1 MNLPDNTLLQGG
13 KYRIIRFISSGG
25 FGCTYEAELVLL
37 HKRVAIKEFFVK
49 DFCNRDVSNS
59 HVTVATQSKVKLIER
74 LKKKFIEEASAL
86 FSMQHPNIVRVT
98 DVFEENSTAYYVMDY
113 INGQSLQDIVKGN
126 GALGESQAVG
136 YIKQVA
142 EALKYVHGLNR
153 LHLDVKPGNIM
164 IDDNNQAILI
174 DFGASKQYDEV
185 DGENTSTLL
194 GKTPGYAP
202 LEQIGNEVAKFLPAT
217 DIYALGATLYK
228 LLTGVNPVSATQLA
242 SGETLE
248 PIPSTISKST
258 RNAIAA
264 AMEINKNKRP
274 QSIDEFLPLLGRE
287 KQKTVVPEGKKSE
300 DNSVSEELSEDTVLE
315 CEEEI
320 PVENK
325 DQSYYQST
333 EKKYSIEQVV
343 DPKKKSFNKKIWGG
357 ICWVGVLLALICFI
371 NTSQG
376 PEQVFTKAN
385 EYYDKKDYKKAIDL
399 YLEAATKGYAPAQ
412 GQLGFLYYNGLGVT
426 KDYAKAAEWYTK
438 SAEQGNARAQC
449 NLGYMYDNGQ
459 GVSQD
464 YAKAVEWYT
473 KSAEQGDATAQCNL
487 GNMYYNGQGVS
498 QDYAKAA
505 EWYTKS
511 AEQGNARAQCNLGY
525 MYDNGQGV
533 SQDYAKAVEW
543 YTKAAEQGYAPAQC
557 NLGYMYYNGQ
567 GVSQDYAKAV
577 EWYTKSAEQGD
588 ATAQYNLG
596 LMYESGTGISQD
608 YVKAFELFSK
618 AAEQGVELA
627 ENHAIFSKRYVVVY
641 GKNSMGSINNYK
653 YVDIGL
659 SVKWATHNI
668 GANYPYDFGD
678 YYSWGETSTKAKYGI
693 DYSNI
698 KELSSKDISGS
709 SMDVVHNKWGGTWRM
724 PTKSEFIE
732 LKDKCDW
739 EWFDENKIKGY
750 IITGP
755 NGNSI
760 FLPAGDSKTEI
771 SYMDKNSGDYW
782 SSTSND
788 DNSAFALSFG
798 KEYLTEVRPLRFGY
812 GLTIRPVSN

>member
-1 MNLPDNTLLQGG
+1 MNLPDNTFLQGG

-49 DFCNRDVSNS
+49 DFCNRDENTS

-74 LKKKFIEEASAL
+74 LKQKFIEEASAL

-98 DVFEENSTAYYVMDY
+98 DVFEENGTAYYVMDY
-113 INGQSLQDIVKGN
+113 IDGKSLQEIVKEK
-126 GALGESQAVG
+126 GALDESQAVG

-164 IDDNNQAILI
+164 IDENNQAILI
-174 DFGASKQYDEV
+174 DFGASKQYDEI

-228 LLTGVNPVSATQLA
+228 LVKGVNPISATQLA
-242 SGETLE
+242 SGENLE
-248 PIPSTISKST
+248 PVPSSISTTT

-274 QSIDEFLPLLGRE
+274 QNIDVFISLLDAGKVEEIVPEVKKE
-287 KQKTVVPEGKKSE
+287 KEKTVVDEFSEETILEHKEEIQAENVYQSCSQPVGKKR
-300 DNSVSEELSEDTVLE
+300 
-315 CEEEI
+315 
-320 PVENK
+320 
-325 DQSYYQST
+325 YA
-333 EKKYSIEQVV
+333 EQVIEP
-343 DPKKKSFNKKIWGG
+343 PKKFKSKKIWLG
-357 ICWVGVLLALICFI
+357 IAVLALIYFLI
-371 NTSQG
+371 PSQT
-376 PEQVFTKAN
+376 PEQIFTEAN
-385 EYYDKKDYKKAIDL
+385 EYYEKKDYKKAFDL
-399 YLEAATKGYAPAQ
+399 YLESADQGYAPAQ
-412 GQLGFLYYNGLGVT
+412 CNLGYMYDIGQGVSQ
-426 KDYAKAAEWYTK
+426 DYAKAAEWYTK
-438 SAEQGNARAQC
+438 SADQGYAPAQC
-449 NLGYMYDNGQ
+449 NLGYMYDI
-459 GVSQD
+459 
-464 YAKAVEWYT
+464 
-473 KSAEQGDATAQCNL
+473 
-487 GNMYYNGQGVS
+487 GQGVS

-511 AEQGNARAQCNLGY
+511 AEQGYAPAQCNLGN
-525 MYDNGQGV
+525 MYYNGKGV
-533 SQDYAKAVEW
+533 TQDYAKAAEW

-557 NLGYMYYNGQ
+557 NLGYMYDIGQGVSQDYAKAAEWYTKSAEQGDATAQYNLGIMYYNGQ

-693 DYSNI
+693 NYSNI

-709 SMDVVHNKWGGTWRM
+709 SIDVVHNKWGGTWRM
-724 PTKSEFIE
+724 PTKSEFVE

-739 EWFDENKIKGY
+739 EWFDENNIKGY

-755 NGNSI
+755 NSNSI

>member
-1 MNLPDNTLLQGG
+1 MNLPDNTFLQGG

-49 DFCNRDVSNS
+49 DFCNRDENTS

-74 LKKKFIEEASAL
+74 LKQKFIEEASAL

-98 DVFEENSTAYYVMDY
+98 DVFEENGTAYYVMDY
-113 INGQSLQDIVKGN
+113 IDGKSLQEIVKEK
-126 GALGESQAVG
+126 GALDESQAVG

-164 IDDNNQAILI
+164 IDENNQAILI

-185 DGENTSTLL
+185 EGENTSTLL

-228 LLTGVNPVSATQLA
+228 LVTGVTPVSATQLA

-248 PIPSTISKST
+248 PVPTTVSAST
-258 RNAIAA
+258 RNTISA
-264 AMEINKNKRP
+264 AMEINKNRRP
-274 QSIDEFLPLLGRE
+274 QNIDVFISLLDAGKVEEIVPEVKKE
-287 KQKTVVPEGKKSE
+287 KEKTVV
-300 DNSVSEELSEDTVLE
+300 DELSEETILE
-315 CEEEI
+315 HKEEI
-320 PVENK
+320 QTENVYQSYSQPVE
-325 DQSYYQST
+325 
-333 EKKYSIEQVV
+333 KKRYAEQVIEP
-343 DPKKKSFNKKIWGG
+343 PKKFKSKKIWLG
-357 ICWVGVLLALICFI
+357 IAVLALIYFLI
-371 NTSQG
+371 PSQT
-376 PEQVFTKAN
+376 PEQIFTEAN
-385 EYYDKKDYKKAIDL
+385 EYYEKKDYKKAFDL
-399 YLEAATKGYAPAQ
+399 YLESAEQGYAPAQ
-412 GQLGFLYYNGLGVT
+412 CNLGYMYDIGQGVSQ
-426 KDYAKAAEWYTK
+426 DYAKAAEWYTK
-438 SAEQGNARAQC
+438 SAEQGYAPAQ
-449 NLGYMYDNGQ
+449 Y
-459 GVSQD
+459 
-464 YAKAVEWYT
+464 
-473 KSAEQGDATAQCNL
+473 NL

-511 AEQGNARAQCNLGY
+511 AEQGYAHAQCNLGNMYYNGQGVTQDYAKAAEWYTKSAEQGNARAQCNLGY
-525 MYDNGQGV
+525 MYDI
-533 SQDYAKAVEW
+533 
-543 YTKAAEQGYAPAQC
+543 
-557 NLGYMYYNGQ
+557 GQ

-596 LMYESGTGISQD
+596 TMYYNGQGVSQD
-608 YVKAFELFSK
+608 YAK
-618 AAEQGVELA
+618 AAEWYTKSAEQGNELA
-627 ENHAIFSKRYVVVY
+627 KKNAIQLKKYMVVY
-641 GKNSMGSINNYK
+641 GKNSMGSINNYE

-693 DYSNI
+693 NYSNI

-709 SMDVVHNKWGGTWRM
+709 SIDVVHNKWGGTWRM
-724 PTKSEFIE
+724 PTKSEFVE

-739 EWFDENKIKGY
+739 EWFDENNIKGY

-755 NGNSI
+755 NRNSI

-798 KEYLTEVRPLRFGY
+798 KEYLTEVRSLRFGY

>member
-1 MNLPDNTLLQGG
+1 MNLPDNTFLQGG

-49 DFCNRDVSNS
+49 DFCNRDENTS

-74 LKKKFIEEASAL
+74 LKQKFIEEASAL

-98 DVFEENSTAYYVMDY
+98 DVFEENGTAYYVMDY
-113 INGQSLQDIVKGN
+113 IDGKSLQEIVKEK
-126 GALGESQAVG
+126 GALDESQAVG

-164 IDDNNQAILI
+164 IDENNQAILI
-174 DFGASKQYDEV
+174 DFGASKQYDEI

-228 LLTGVNPVSATQLA
+228 LVKGVNPISATQLA
-242 SGETLE
+242 SGENLE
-248 PIPSTISKST
+248 PVPSSISTTT

-274 QSIDEFLPLLGRE
+274 QNIDVFISLLDAGKVEEIVPEVKKE
-287 KQKTVVPEGKKSE
+287 KEKTVVDEFSEETILEHKEEIQAENVYQSCSQPVGKKR
-300 DNSVSEELSEDTVLE
+300 
-315 CEEEI
+315 
-320 PVENK
+320 
-325 DQSYYQST
+325 YA
-333 EKKYSIEQVV
+333 EQVIEP
-343 DPKKKSFNKKIWGG
+343 PKKFKSKKIWLG
-357 ICWVGVLLALICFI
+357 IAVLALIYFLI
-371 NTSQG
+371 PSQT
-376 PEQVFTKAN
+376 PEQIFTEAN
-385 EYYDKKDYKKAIDL
+385 EYYEKKDYKKAFDL
-399 YLEAATKGYAPAQ
+399 YLE
-412 GQLGFLYYNGLGVT
+412 
-426 KDYAKAAEWYTK
+426 
-438 SAEQGNARAQC
+438 SAEQGYAPAQC
-449 NLGYMYDNGQ
+449 NLGYMYDIGQ

-473 KSAEQGDATAQCNL
+473 KAAEQDDMLAQCNL
-487 GNMYYNGQGVS
+487 GYMYDIGQGVS

-511 AEQGNARAQCNLGY
+511 AEQGYAPAQCNLGN
-525 MYDNGQGV
+525 MYYNGQGV
-533 SQDYAKAVEW
+533 TQDYAKAAEW
-543 YTKAAEQGYAPAQC
+543 YTKAAEQGNARAQC
-557 NLGYMYYNGQ
+557 YLGYMYDIGQ

-596 LMYESGTGISQD
+596 IMYYNGQGVSQD
-608 YVKAFELFSK
+608 YAK
-618 AAEQGVELA
+618 AAEWCTKSAEQGNELA
-627 ENHAIFSKRYVVVY
+627 KKNAIQLKKYMVVY

-693 DYSNI
+693 NYSNI

-709 SMDVVHNKWGGTWRM
+709 SIDVVHNKWGGTWRM
-724 PTKSEFIE
+724 PTKSEFVE

-739 EWFDENKIKGY
+739 EWFDENNIKGY

-755 NGNSI
+755 NSNSI

>member
-1 MNLPDNTLLQGG
+1 MNLPDNTFLQGG

-49 DFCNRDVSNS
+49 DFCNRDENTS

-74 LKKKFIEEASAL
+74 LKQKFIEEASAL

-98 DVFEENSTAYYVMDY
+98 DVFEENGTAYYVMDY
-113 INGQSLQDIVKGN
+113 IDGKSLQEIVKEK
-126 GALGESQAVG
+126 GALDESQAVG

-164 IDDNNQAILI
+164 IDENNQAILI

-185 DGENTSTLL
+185 EGENTSTLL

-228 LLTGVNPVSATQLA
+228 LVTGVTPVSATQLA

-248 PIPSTISKST
+248 PVPTTVSAST
-258 RNAIAA
+258 RNTISA
-264 AMEINKNKRP
+264 AMEINKNRRP
-274 QSIDEFLPLLGRE
+274 QNIDVFISLLDAGKVE
-287 KQKTVVPEGKKSE
+287 EVVPEVKKE
-300 DNSVSEELSEDTVLE
+300 KEKPVADEPSEETVLE
-315 CEEEI
+315 YKGEI
-320 PVENK
+320 QTENEYQSYSQPVE
-325 DQSYYQST
+325 
-333 EKKYSIEQVV
+333 KKRYAEQVIEP
-343 DPKKKSFNKKIWGG
+343 PKKFKSKKIWLG
-357 ICWVGVLLALICFI
+357 IAVLALIYFLI
-371 NTSQG
+371 PSQT
-376 PEQVFTKAN
+376 PEQIFTEAN
-385 EYYDKKDYKKAIDL
+385 EYYEKNDYKKAFDL
-399 YLEAATKGYAPAQ
+399 YLE
-412 GQLGFLYYNGLGVT
+412 
-426 KDYAKAAEWYTK
+426 
-438 SAEQGNARAQC
+438 SAEQGYARAQC
-449 NLGYMYDNGQ
+449 NLGYMYDIGQGVSQDYAKAIEWYTKAAEQDDMLAQWNLGNMYYNGRGVTQDYAKAAEWYTKAAEQGNVRAQCKLGYMYDIGQ

-473 KSAEQGDATAQCNL
+473 KSAEQGN
-487 GNMYYNGQGVS
+487 
-498 QDYAKAA
+498 
-505 EWYTKS
+505 
-511 AEQGNARAQCNLGY
+511 
-525 MYDNGQGV
+525 
-533 SQDYAKAVEW
+533 
-543 YTKAAEQGYAPAQC
+543 
-557 NLGYMYYNGQ
+557 
-567 GVSQDYAKAV
+567 
-577 EWYTKSAEQGD
+577 
-588 ATAQYNLG
+588 
-596 LMYESGTGISQD
+596 
-608 YVKAFELFSK
+608 
-618 AAEQGVELA
+618 ELA
-627 ENHAIFSKRYVVVY
+627 KKNAIQLKKYMVVY
-641 GKNSMGSINNYK
+641 GKNSMGSINNYE
-653 YVDIGL
+653 YVDLGL

-693 DYSNI
+693 NYSNI

-709 SMDVVHNKWGGTWRM
+709 SIDVVHNKWGGTWRM
-724 PTKSEFIE
+724 PTKSEFVE

-739 EWFDENKIKGY
+739 EWFDENNIKGY

-755 NGNSI
+755 NSNSI

-788 DNSAFALSFG
+788 NSSAFALTFG
-798 KEYLTEVRPLRFGY
+798 KEYLTEVRHLRFGY

>member
-1 MNLPDNTLLQGG
+1 MNLPDNTFLQGG

-49 DFCNRDVSNS
+49 DFCNRDENTS

-74 LKKKFIEEASAL
+74 LKQKFIEEASAL

-98 DVFEENSTAYYVMDY
+98 DVFEENGTAYYVMDY
-113 INGQSLQDIVKGN
+113 IDGKSLQEIVKEK
-126 GALGESQAVG
+126 GALDESQAVG

-164 IDDNNQAILI
+164 IDENNQAILI

-185 DGENTSTLL
+185 EGENTSTLL

-228 LLTGVNPVSATQLA
+228 LVTGVTPVSATQLA

-248 PIPSTISKST
+248 PVPTTVSAST
-258 RNAIAA
+258 RNTISA
-264 AMEINKNKRP
+264 AMEINKNRRP
-274 QSIDEFLPLLGRE
+274 QNIDVFISLLDAGKVEEIVPEVKKE
-287 KQKTVVPEGKKSE
+287 KEKTVV
-300 DNSVSEELSEDTVLE
+300 DELSEETILE
-315 CEEEI
+315 HKEEI
-320 PVENK
+320 QTENVYQSYSQPVE
-325 DQSYYQST
+325 
-333 EKKYSIEQVV
+333 KKRYAEQVIEP
-343 DPKKKSFNKKIWGG
+343 PKKFKSKKIWLG
-357 ICWVGVLLALICFI
+357 IAVLALIYFLI
-371 NTSQG
+371 PSQT
-376 PEQVFTKAN
+376 PEQIFTEAN
-385 EYYDKKDYKKAIDL
+385 EYYEKKDYKKAFDL
-399 YLEAATKGYAPAQ
+399 YLESAEQGYAPAQ
-412 GQLGFLYYNGLGVT
+412 CNLGYMYDIGQGVSQ
-426 KDYAKAAEWYTK
+426 DYAKAAEWYTK
-438 SAEQGNARAQC
+438 SAEQGYAPAQ
-449 NLGYMYDNGQ
+449 Y
-459 GVSQD
+459 
-464 YAKAVEWYT
+464 
-473 KSAEQGDATAQCNL
+473 NL

-511 AEQGNARAQCNLGY
+511 AEQGYAHAQCNLG
-525 MYDNGQGV
+525 N
-533 SQDYAKAVEW
+533 
-543 YTKAAEQGYAPAQC
+543 
-557 NLGYMYYNGQ
+557 MYYNGQ
-567 GVSQDYAKAV
+567 GVTQDYAKAA
-577 EWYTKSAEQGD
+577 EWYTKSAEQG
-588 ATAQYNLG
+588 N
-596 LMYESGTGISQD
+596 
-608 YVKAFELFSK
+608 
-618 AAEQGVELA
+618 ELA
-627 ENHAIFSKRYVVVY
+627 KKNAIQLKKYMVVY
-641 GKNSMGSINNYK
+641 GKNSMGSINNYE

-693 DYSNI
+693 NYSNI

-709 SMDVVHNKWGGTWRM
+709 SIDVVHNKWGGTWRM
-724 PTKSEFIE
+724 PTKSEFVE

-739 EWFDENKIKGY
+739 EWFDENNIKGY

-755 NGNSI
+755 NRNSI

-798 KEYLTEVRPLRFGY
+798 KEYLTEVRSLRFGY